1 MRSIVLQKSK
11 NENNVL
17 NGFNIKKSTNLQQDL
32 KEEKEKQRQK
42 KKRVHTHDKGGGDV
56 YVEEGGCLREDG
68 GPPQQSVRFSS
79 ILFGYCA
86 FLYFDFP
93 QTINI
98 ILN

>member
-1 MRSIVLQKSK
+1 MGLIS
-11 NENNVL
+11 
-17 NGFNIKKSTNLQQDL
+17 KKSTSLQQDL
-32 KEEKEKQRQK
+32 KEMNEKEKQRKK
-42 KKRVHTHDKGGGDV
+42 KKRAHTHDKGGCLRG
-56 YVEEGGCLREDG
+56 EGGV
-68 GPPQQSVRFSS
+68 PQQSVRFSS